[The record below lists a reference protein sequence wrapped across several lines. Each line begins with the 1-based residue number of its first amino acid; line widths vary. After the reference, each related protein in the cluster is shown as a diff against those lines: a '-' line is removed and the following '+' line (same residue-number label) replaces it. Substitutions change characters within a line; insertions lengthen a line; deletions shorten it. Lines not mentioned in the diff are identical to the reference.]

1 MNKVILII
9 LMVCYCG
16 IAHTQDYSLTT
27 YQDDY
32 IELEDYES
40 LQLTNLGDVFAPGVF
55 ELDFSFPYFDL
66 SYDELTLSPVPA
78 VFSFPD
84 QIDFSIRLLS
94 FMYDWDNLM
103 SLEDIPSDIRYKL
116 VTVDG
121 VKAFAI
127 QYTRM
132 RFASD
137 PSIEE
142 FDSYLGFQYWF
153 FEDGTI
159 EFKMGPSNLD
169 NSPVYVPGEGFLFLT
184 AQGPINLAVEI
195 ALYHPFDIDRRYWVE
210 DLDSYSEYVL
220 SNERSSIDWLPPA
233 GWTYRFTNLLVSS
246 DDLQANSDISI
257 YPNPA
262 TNLVSIS
269 TNAAVTQWQIID
281 MQGVEQMSGSGT
293 RDMDVS
299 DLAAGMYMLVVETQQ
314 GTVKEKLIKI

>member
-9 LMVCYCG
+9 LMVCYYG

-66 SYDELTLSPVPA
+66 SYDELTLSPVQGLL
-78 VFSFPD
+78 SFPD
-84 QIDFSIRLLS
+84 QIDFSLRLLS

-116 VTVDG
+116 TTVNG
-121 VKAFAI
+121 LKALAI
-127 QYTRM
+127 QYTRI

-142 FDSYLGFQYWF
+142 FDTNLNFQYWF
-153 FEDGTI
+153 YEDGTI
-159 EFKMGPSNLD
+159 EFKMGPANVD
-169 NSPVYVPGEGFLFLT
+169 NSPVYVPGEGFFFLT
-184 AQGPINLAVEI
+184 GNGPINLAVEI
-195 ALYHPFDIDRRYWVE
+195 ALYHPFDVDRRYWVT
-210 DLDSYSEYVL
+210 DLESHSDYFF
-220 SNERSSIDWLPPA
+220 SNQRGNIEWLPPA
-233 GWTYRFTNLLVSS
+233 GWTYRFSNLLVSS

-281 MQGVEQMSGSGT
+281 MQGVEQMGGSGT